1 MKKKKDIHN
10 PFTPYYVKINNT
22 KIYEKNWFL
31 FINILLNFSLSNNH
45 LENPQLLSSHS
56 MFSEAQEKT
65 EGKFPQ
71 LMQKHFFFFLF
82 FLAPQTNK
90 NCLSKSNY
98 QIKSH
103 HKQNSSQIHHIII
116 IIIHLSG
123 TLKISAENHN
133 HNTSRHKKTSAAL

>member
-1 MKKKKDIHN
+1 MILLTWKKWKKENIHTLPYKQKLCKKKENK
-10 PFTPYYVKINNT
+10 
-22 KIYEKNWFL
+22 FL
-31 FINILLNFSLSNNH
+31 FINSLQHISLSNDH
-45 LENPQLLSSHS
+45 LENPQLSSHGI
-56 MFSEAQEKT
+56 FSKTQEKT

-71 LMQKHFFFFLF
+71 LMQIYSFLF
-82 FLAPQTNK
+82 FLAPLTNE

>member
-71 LMQKHFFFFLF
+71 LMQKLFFFFF
-82 FLAPQTNK
+82 FSCPPNKQKLPVKIKLPNKVTPQAKFITDTPHHHYHHPLIRNPQ
-90 NCLSKSNY
+90 NQRRKS
-98 QIKSH
+98 QS
-103 HKQNSSQIHHIII
+103 
-116 IIIHLSG
+116 
-123 TLKISAENHN
+123 
-133 HNTSRHKKTSAAL
+133 